1 MVDNLFIVESPL
13 QALVAVELSLQFTG
27 QKNGVISR
35 LSGKG
40 RERNNEQI
48 CKVLEWGNWSFK
60 DTVEFSSK
68 GGILWHLDARRYIL
82 QIKERFRNEV
92 GNLFLGEFRS
102 QWMHS
107 VRSVIDP
114 ESTILMDDGA
124 VIVAVNKKY
133 LKNGIFYP
141 RDIFHDTR
149 NIKSKIKNLFF
160 LGLLEDQVLSK
171 PLLTASAFL
180 EDDADYLIDF
190 SGVLKNKKYDCVGS
204 GKIAY
209 FFGSKYSEA
218 GILSRDYELNFI
230 SRIREYYES
239 RDLKFLY
246 CAHRDESFEKLDL
259 LKLVHGVN
267 VVLPDLPAEL
277 FLLENSEMIGAIGAA
292 YSSVINNLG
301 FIFPRK
307 LITSFM
313 LDLEQVN
320 EKNRSDIEDIYK
332 HFEKKEVFVERDF

>member
-1 MVDNLFIVESPL
+1 
-13 QALVAVELSLQFTG
+13 VAVELSLQFTG

-68 GGILWHLDARRYIL
+68 GGVLWHLDARRYIL
-82 QIKERFRNEV
+82 KIKERFRNEV

-149 NIKSKIKNLFF
+149 NIKSKIRNLFF

-180 EDDADYLIDF
+180 GDDADYRIDF
-190 SGVLKNKKYDCVGS
+190 SGILRNKKYKPVCSDG
-204 GKIAY
+204 IAY

-218 GILSRDYELNFI
+218 GILSRNYELRFI
-230 SRIREYYES
+230 LKIKEYYES
-239 RDLKFLY
+239 RGLEFCY
-246 CAHRDESFEKLDL
+246 CAHRDESSEKLDL
-259 LKLVHGVN
+259 LRLVYGVN

-277 FLLENSEMIGAIGAA
+277 FLIENPERIAAIAAA
-292 YSSVINNLG
+292 YSSVINNLR
-301 FIFPRK
+301 FIFPNE
-307 LITSFM
+307 LITSFI
-313 LDLEQVN
+313 LDLEKVN
-320 EKNRSDIEDIYK
+320 EKNKSDIEEVYK
-332 HFEKKEVFVERDF
+332 HFEEIGVFVERDF